1 MKSLNKTEIADDC
14 KALECMQFLM
24 EYTHARTCGECT
36 LKSGYRCPCKRGERC
51 PALWEC
57 D

>member
-1 MKSLNKTEIADDC
+1 MLSIVEIKAEEDY
-14 KALECMQFLM
+14 KALECMKFLM
-24 EYTHARTCGECT
+24 TYTHARTCEKCA
-36 LKSGYRCPCKRGERC
+36 LKDGYRCPCKRGERC